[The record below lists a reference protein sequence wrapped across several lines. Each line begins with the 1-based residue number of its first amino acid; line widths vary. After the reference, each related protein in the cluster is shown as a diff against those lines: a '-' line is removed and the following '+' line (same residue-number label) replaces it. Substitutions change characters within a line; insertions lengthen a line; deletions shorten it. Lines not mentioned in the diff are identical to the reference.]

1 MSHTNDVKTEVI
13 IPGNGKNQ
21 EIFLIVYKGSTA
33 TLRTHTV
40 MKKCDSIE

>member
-33 TLRTHTV
+33 HTV